1 MSSIRKNIHTCGWW
15 MLCLVFV
22 FVLSPVSVKA
32 EESKT
37 NVVRVG
43 WYEDSYHI
51 TDKNGNRSGY
61 GYEYEQAVSAY
72 TGWDYEYVTGS
83 WEELVKKLQD
93 GEIDLMSALSY
104 TDERAETMLFSD
116 QPMGKEKYYLY
127 VILPIRI
134 FRFLI
139 CQRLRQG

>member
-15 MLCLVFV
+15 MLCLGFV

-93 GEIDLMSALSY
+93 GE
-104 TDERAETMLFSD
+104 T
-116 QPMGKEKYYLY
+116 
-127 VILPIRI
+127 
-134 FRFLI
+134 
-139 CQRLRQG
+139 

>member
-1 MSSIRKNIHTCGWW
+1 MG
-15 MLCLVFV
+15 FV

-61 GYEYEQAVSAY
+61 GYEYEQTVSAY

-93 GEIDLMSALSY
+93 GE
-104 TDERAETMLFSD
+104 T
-116 QPMGKEKYYLY
+116 
-127 VILPIRI
+127 
-134 FRFLI
+134 
-139 CQRLRQG
+139 